1 VIDRRR
7 FLHALGGAAAGVLA
21 GGAGAGPLLHAIERV
36 AGRSAAPGSTLA
48 SSGPSLASPC
58 AGAPPPRPNVLYIRA
73 DDLGYADLSVYG
85 RPDYATPVLDRL
97 AAEGVRLTQAY
108 SIAPVCTPTRVGFM
122 TGRYPARHPVGVLEP
137 LTVSGAHRSLGLS
150 PAQPTISSRLRAAG
164 YHTGHFGKWHLGR
177 RPEFGPERHGF
188 DESFGPLDGAVDYLD
203 HHNAAGEHG
212 LYRNGREVR
221 ELGYLTDLITERAA
235 AFVGSSPSPFFA
247 CVQYTAPHWPWQRRS
262 DAPYPPDRELWDE
275 GSPGV
280 FPEMVRAMD
289 DGVGRILA
297 ALSAAGLAERTLVV
311 FTSDNGGERY
321 SNMGGLRGRK
331 FDLWEGGIRVPAI
344 VRWPGVTP
352 SGTVSRQVVTTLDW
366 HATILAV
373 AAVTVRDG
381 YPLDGEDV
389 LPILAGTQP
398 ERERTVFWRTLQRTR
413 HRAVRSGR
421 WKYLATEDGEFL
433 FDLENDPGEA
443 EDLRDSEPDRFEALK
458 SGYAAWEREMLPPVP
473 R

>member
-1 VIDRRR
+1 
-7 FLHALGGAAAGVLA
+7 
-21 GGAGAGPLLHAIERV
+21 
-36 AGRSAAPGSTLA
+36 
-48 SSGPSLASPC
+48 
-58 AGAPPPRPNVLYIRA
+58 
-73 DDLGYADLSVYG
+73 
-85 RPDYATPVLDRL
+85 
-97 AAEGVRLTQAY
+97 
-108 SIAPVCTPTRVGFM
+108 
-122 TGRYPARHPVGVLEP
+122 
-137 LTVSGAHRSLGLS
+137 
-150 PAQPTISSRLRAAG
+150 
-164 YHTGHFGKWHLGR
+164 
-177 RPEFGPERHGF
+177 
-188 DESFGPLDGAVDYLD
+188 
-203 HHNAAGEHG
+203 
-212 LYRNGREVR
+212 
-221 ELGYLTDLITERAA
+221 
-235 AFVGSSPSPFFA
+235 
-247 CVQYTAPHWPWQRRS
+247 
-262 DAPYPPDRELWDE
+262 
-275 GSPGV
+275 
-280 FPEMVRAMD
+280 
-289 DGVGRILA
+289 
-297 ALSAAGLAERTLVV
+297 
-311 FTSDNGGERY
+311 
-321 SNMGGLRGRK
+321 MGGLRGRK